1 MAALAT
7 GYLLNRIR
15 RPPLEPIEPQ
25 VPKETGGQLSLE
37 KLRAAG
43 F

>member
-1 MAALAT
+1 MAALAA

-15 RPPLEPIEPQ
+15 RPEPEPLGPRIQSESEGQ
-25 VPKETGGQLSLE
+25 VSLE